1 MWSPSS
7 SAPPTHHDDVRAL
20 IIEDYAIDNLYKK
33 KCRRDFYEERIKKEN
48 SFDYY
53 DQYTSTA
60 PSNKKTRNNSNK
72 NKLPRPIFDSNMAST
87 SKTADSETANKSSE
101 STSMEQ

>member
-7 SAPPTHHDDVRAL
+7 SAPPTHRDDVRAL

-33 KCRRDFYEERIKKEN
+33 KCRCDFYEERIKKEN

-72 NKLPRPIFDSNMAST
+72 NKPPDATVTVQQFVVIATKPILQPLF
-87 SKTADSETANKSSE
+87 
-101 STSMEQ
+101 